1 MPFYGNEEF
10 GRISP
15 LRRIPV
21 LIDGTV
27 ELCDST
33 VICECLE
40 ERYPS
45 PPLLP
50 PAPEMR
56 ARTRWIEEFADIA
69 VASFFRN
76 ARFAG
81 FTVDADRWP
90 ATVAFVARTLDH
102 PSFAKLRPFEETVL
116 QTPIP
121 SHREALAAM
130 QAPLTEKTFAS
141 PSPRRGI
148 LRT

>member
-1 MPFYGNEEF
+1 MGQPPTIVGSYLSPYVRKVPVCLDHKQVDYQIDPIVPFYGNEEF

-56 ARTRWIEEFADIA
+56 DRAR
-69 VASFFRN
+69 
-76 ARFAG
+76 
-81 FTVDADRWP
+81 
-90 ATVAFVARTLDH
+90 
-102 PSFAKLRPFEETVL
+102 
-116 QTPIP
+116 
-121 SHREALAAM
+121 
-130 QAPLTEKTFAS
+130 
-141 PSPRRGI
+141 
-148 LRT
+148 